1 MNFKKQLPRT
11 AKPGEFVGI
20 DIEIFEQE
28 EPIHIP
34 TGRFACLSIVF
45 ENKDRYMLTDPKDV
59 KPSLERL
66 GDGIWCMHNALYDLG
81 QLRRFGLDWYHWD
94 MWDTMIVE
102 RDLFGGYYDSFSL
115 DALCRRWLG
124 FGLTKDVRADFST
137 ATRMTKKMEQY
148 AIKDGDVTVQIAKL
162 QEEFAVEK
170 GWALRH
176 YHEIDKPAIWAVLDM
191 PPTHINVEGWHKMSD
206 RFAIL
211 GEEIENELGIN
222 TYSTKQVKRAIYEA
236 TGRRLTS
243 TNAKIVLEPLLAELG
258 GRAGSE
264 LLTNILDARRYRKAS
279 NTYGHLFPERW
290 ADENGNI
297 HPSWRIVGTE
307 TGRMACRDPNLMN
320 IPSRKLPIFRTMFTS
335 KYDRGRI
342 MVSDVSQQEPRC
354 LAYFSRDKKLL
365 EAFENKISV
374 HKLVAD
380 EVNVDYDLGKA
391 INLGL
396 SYGLSE
402 YGLARNANIS
412 KAKART
418 YLRDYFFKFRGVKA
432 YMARARA
439 DGYRNG
445 VVYSATGR
453 PIWLNLY
460 SKQWQ
465 NNAPNSPIQATA
477 ADHTKLA
484 EVLFH
489 QACLS
494 NNIPY
499 TIIMSVHDELVLDI
513 EPETT
518 KTYRPLIKT
527 AWLEAGEQVI
537 PGIPMEIDIKTG
549 DSWGVK

>member
-1 MNFKKQLPRT
+1 MNFTKKLPRA

-162 QEEFAVEK
+162 QEE
-170 GWALRH
+170 WASERDWHLRW

-191 PPTHINVEGWHKMSD
+191 PPAHINVDGWHKMAD
-206 RFAIL
+206 RFGKL
-211 GEEIENELGIN
+211 GEEIEGELGIN
-222 TYSTKQVKRAIYEA
+222 TYSTKQVKRAIYET

-243 TNAKIVLEPLLAELG
+243 TNAKIVLEPLLTELSGESAELVSG
-258 GRAGSE
+258 
-264 LLTNILDARRYRKAS
+264 ILDARRYRKAS
-279 NTYGHLFPERW
+279 NTYGHLWPERW
-290 ADENGNI
+290 ASDNGLVY
-297 HPSWRIVGTE
+297 PSWRVVGTE

-320 IPSRKLPIFRTMFTS
+320 IPSRKLPEFRKMFTS
-335 KYDRGRI
+335 KHNRGRI

-354 LAYFSRDKKLL
+354 LAYFSKDKKLM

-374 HKLVAD
+374 HKTVAD
-380 EVNVDYDLGKA
+380 ALSCDYDLGKA

-396 SYGLSE
+396 SYGLTE
-402 YGLARNANIS
+402 YGLARNAGIS
-412 KAKART
+412 KAAARR
-418 YLRDYFFKFRGVKA
+418 YLQEYFSKFRGVKA
-432 YMARARA
+432 YMATTRAE
-439 DGYRNG
+439 GYRNG

-460 SKQWQ
+460 SRQWQ

-484 EVLFH
+484 KVLFH
-489 QACLS
+489 QACLR

-499 TIIMSVHDELVLDI
+499 PLVMSIHDELVLDI
-513 EPETT
+513 EPATT
-518 KTYRPLIKT
+518 STYRPLIKE
-527 AWLEAGEQVI
+527 AWLDAGEQVI
-537 PGIPMEIDIKTG
+537 PGIPMAVDIKTG
-549 DSWGVK
+549 SNWGVK

>member
-1 MNFKKQLPRT
+1 MNFEKSLPRE
-11 AKPGEFVGI
+11 ARDEEFVAL
-20 DIEIFEQE
+20 DVEIFQQP

-34 TGRFACLSIVF
+34 GGKFACLTIVF
-45 ENKDRYMLTDPKDV
+45 ENGERYMITDPKDV
-59 KPSLERL
+59 RPALERL
-66 GDGIWCMHNALYDLG
+66 SDGVWCMHNALYDLG
-81 QLRRFGLDWYHWD
+81 QLRRFGLDWYHWEV
-94 MWDTMIVE
+94 WDTMIVE
-102 RDLFGGYYDSFSL
+102 RDLFGGYFDTFSL
-115 DALCRRWLG
+115 DALSRRWLG
-124 FGLTKDVRADFST
+124 FGLPKDIRADFST

-148 AIKDGDVTVQIAKL
+148 AIKDSDVTVKIAKL
-162 QEEFAVEK
+162 QEDFAVQK

-191 PPTHINVEGWHKMSD
+191 PPAHINVDGWHKMAD
-206 RFAIL
+206 RFGRM
-211 GEEIENELGIN
+211 GEEIESELGIN

-243 TNAKIVLEPLLAELG
+243 TNAKVVLEPLLTELTG
-258 GRAGSE
+258 EGAK
-264 LLTNILDARRYRKAS
+264 LLTDILDARRYRKAS
-279 NTYGHLFPERW
+279 NTYGHLWPERW
-290 ADENGNI
+290 ADDSGLVR
-297 HPSWRIVGTE
+297 PSWRVVGTE

-335 KYDRGRI
+335 KYERGRI

-354 LAYFSRDKKLL
+354 LAYFSRDKKLI
-365 EAFENKISV
+365 EAFEKKISV

-380 EVNVDYDLGKA
+380 ALDCDYDLGKA

-402 YGLARNANIS
+402 YGLARNAKIS

-418 YLRDYFFKFRGVKA
+418 YLRDYFFNFRGVKA
-432 YMARARA
+432 YMAKVRAE
-439 DGYRNG
+439 GYRNG

-484 EVLFH
+484 KVIFH
-489 QACLS
+489 RRCLS
-494 NNIPY
+494 EGIDYPL
-499 TIIMSVHDELVLDI
+499 TMSIHDELVLDI
-513 EPETT
+513 RPDTT
-518 KTYRPLIKT
+518 RTYRPLIKE
-527 AWLEAGEQVI
+527 AWIEAGEQVI
-537 PGIPMEIDIKTG
+537 PGIPMAVEIKPG
-549 DSWGVK
+549 DNWGVK